1 MEGFACLWALRPESE
16 RSGCFWLDF
25 IEAFGTW
32 SETVPMRHTKLPAME
47 STLTVDNSA
56 SVRLQ
61 NVSLAFG
68 EREIFAGLDCTF
80 RAGEISVL
88 AGPSGCGKS
97 SLLRLVGGLIQPQ
110 AGDIQVAEQEV
121 VGVKKET
128 LRKIRKQVG
137 MMFQNGALLS
147 SMSIFENL
155 ALPLREQRD
164 MDEEGIREKVSS
176 QLQAVGLGDADQLL
190 PGQLSGG
197 MVKRAALARALI
209 SDPEILL
216 CDEPFS
222 GLDPVSVR
230 RIEELLVGL
239 NQNRGMTI
247 LLTSHHVPS
256 TRRMADHVVF
266 LIDGGAIIGTP
277 EELMDHPDERVSS
290 FWEELRSYHPRS
302 TSRSG
307 GSPASQ
313 TQPGVTTQG
322 GAE

>member
-1 MEGFACLWALRPESE
+1 MPTA
-16 RSGCFWLDF
+16 
-25 IEAFGTW
+25 
-32 SETVPMRHTKLPAME
+32 
-47 STLTVDNSA
+47 DNSA
-56 SVRLQ
+56 SVTLQ
-61 NVSLAFG
+61 NVSLSFG
-68 EREIFAGLDCTF
+68 ERLVFQDLDCIF
-80 RAGEISVL
+80 HAGEISVL

-97 SLLRLVGGLIQPQ
+97 SLLRLLGGLLQPQ
-110 AGDIQVAEQEV
+110 SGGIQVSGQEV
-121 VGVKKET
+121 VGVKKQS
-128 LRKIRKQVG
+128 LRQIRKQVG

-155 ALPLREQRD
+155 ALPLREQRE
-164 MDEEGIREKVSS
+164 MDEEGIRKKVSN
-176 QLQAVGLGDADQLL
+176 QLVSVGLGDAEELL

-239 NQNRGMTI
+239 NQDRGMTI

-266 LIDGGAIIGTP
+266 LIDGGAVIGTP
-277 EELMDHPDERVSS
+277 EELMEHPDERVSS
-290 FWEELRSYHPRS
+290 FWEELRSYVPSATARGGAS
-302 TSRSG
+302 PSSAAQSG
-307 GSPASQ
+307 VVA
-313 TQPGVTTQG
+313 QG

>member
-1 MEGFACLWALRPESE
+1 
-16 RSGCFWLDF
+16 
-25 IEAFGTW
+25 
-32 SETVPMRHTKLPAME
+32 MRATKLPAMD
-47 STLTVDNSA
+47 STTPTSENSA
-56 SVRLQ
+56 SVTLQ

-68 EREIFAGLDCTF
+68 PRQVFRDLNCTF
-80 RAGEISVL
+80 CAGEISVL

-97 SLLRLVGGLIQPQ
+97 SLLRLVGGLLQPQ
-110 AGDIQVAEQEV
+110 SGGIQVAGREV
-121 VGVKKET
+121 AGVKNQA
-128 LRKIRKQVG
+128 LRQIRKHVG

-147 SMSIFENL
+147 AMSIFENL
-155 ALPLREQRD
+155 ALPLREQHK
-164 MDEEGIREKVSS
+164 MDEGEIRNKVST
-176 QLQAVGLGDADQLL
+176 QLVSVGLGDAEELL

-239 NQNRGMTI
+239 NQDRGMTI

-266 LIDGGAIIGTP
+266 LIDAGAVIGTP
-277 EELMDHPDERVSS
+277 EELMEHSDERISS
-290 FWEELRSYHPRS
+290 FWEELRSYVPNS
-302 TSRSG
+302 TSRAG
-307 GSPASQ
+307 VSPQSAAQASAAA
-313 TQPGVTTQG
+313 QG

>member
-1 MEGFACLWALRPESE
+1 M
-16 RSGCFWLDF
+16 D
-25 IEAFGTW
+25 
-32 SETVPMRHTKLPAME
+32 
-47 STLTVDNSA
+47 STPTAENSA
-56 SVRLQ
+56 SVTLQ

-68 EREIFAGLDCTF
+68 QRQVFQDLDCAF
-80 RAGEISVL
+80 RTGEISVL

-97 SLLRLVGGLIQPQ
+97 SLLRLVGGLLEPQ
-110 AGDIQVAEQEV
+110 RGDVQVAGQTV
-121 VGVKKET
+121 VGVKKQT
-128 LRKIRKQVG
+128 LREIRKQVG

-155 ALPLREQRD
+155 ALPLREQHEL
-164 MDEEGIREKVSS
+164 DEEGIRKKVSS
-176 QLQAVGLGDADQLL
+176 QLVSVGLGDAEGLL

-239 NQNRGMTI
+239 NQDRGMTI

-256 TRRMADHVVF
+256 TQRMADHVVF
-266 LIDGGAIIGTP
+266 LIDGGAVIGTP
-277 EELMDHPDERVSS
+277 EELMEHSDERISS
-290 FWEELRSYHPRS
+290 FWEELRSYVPGPTGRAGAS
-302 TSRSG
+302 PSSAAQSG
-307 GSPASQ
+307 
-313 TQPGVTTQG
+313 VVVQG